1 MITIQKKL
9 SLSNDEWRAYKA
21 TLQRAAQAALA
32 SIPSLS
38 KSEITLLLTD
48 DAQLRALN
56 RQFRGIDQATDVLS
70 FAIAEVDPQS
80 GRQYLGDVVISLERA
95 REQAAAAGD
104 SLEAELALLTVHGI
118 LHLCGY
124 DHQQP
129 TEQAQMWA
137 MQRSILESLGFSIS
151 PPNE

>member
-21 TLQRAAQAALA
+21 TLQQAAQAALA

-56 RQFRGIDQATDVLS
+56 RQYRGIDQATDVLS

-137 MQRSILESLGFSIS
+137 MQNAILESLGFSIS